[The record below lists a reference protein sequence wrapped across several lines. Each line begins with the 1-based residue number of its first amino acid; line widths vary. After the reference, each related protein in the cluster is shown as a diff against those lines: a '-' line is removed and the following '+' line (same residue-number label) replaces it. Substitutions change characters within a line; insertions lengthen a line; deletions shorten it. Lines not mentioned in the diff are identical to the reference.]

1 MTFDNIQYDV
11 IYGDR
16 GIAPTRDCAHERNLS
31 LYGVLV
37 QYAVS
42 RLRGGCPRAKQ
53 YAVSRLR
60 V

>member
-1 MTFDNIQYDV
+1 M
-11 IYGDR
+11 GGR
-16 GIAPTRDCAHERNLS
+16 GIPPTRDSSHERNLFLS
-31 LYGVLV
+31 DDFV